1 MNALQSMGAKAAM
14 SVASVGSSAAAAVG
28 VGDPAQAPEPE
39 SAGFSVAGFAVPAL
53 SRETRLIGFGVCF
66 GVGFILNLTSFGR
79 IFRDPVQF
87 AILMGVGQ
95 ILILLSSGFFLTFRK
110 QLTYMFD
117 SSRRVSTG
125 IYLAAL
131 VMVFVFGLAIP
142 NSADPSGNAR
152 VVLCIL
158 SALVLYCA
166 GIWYGASYFP
176 FAQAMIRNTV
186 CYCCSRAG
194 AAAGIVAS

>member
-1 MNALQSMGAKAAM
+1 MNALQSMGAKAVM
-14 SVASVGSSAAAAVG
+14 GVASVGSSAAAAVG

-39 SAGFSVAGFAVPAL
+39 SQGFSVAGVAVPAL

-79 IFRDPVQF
+79 IRYPVQF
-87 AILMGVGQ
+87 AVLMGVGQ
-95 ILILLSSGFFLTFRK
+95 VLILLSSGFFLTFKK
-110 QLTYMFD
+110 QMTYMFD
-117 SSRRVSTG
+117 SSRRGSTL

-142 NSADPSGNAR
+142 DSADPSGNAR
-152 VVLCIL
+152 AALCIL

-176 FAQAMIRNTV
+176 FAQAMIRSVV
-186 CYCCSRAG
+186 CGLCTRAG
-194 AAAGIVAS
+194 AAAGVAG